1 MEEAG
6 REKYGDNTSTPR
18 WRMAEDQE
26 EEVDDDGKVRTV
38 ITSLRPQQVAE
49 KSKTVKI
56 GVQRSTVLLTKD
68 GQGTPVQEDGQ
79 IATST

>member
-1 MEEAG
+1 MEETG
-6 REKYGDNTSTPR
+6 HEKYDDNTSTPR
-18 WRMAEDQE
+18 WRMTEDQK

-49 KSKTVKI
+49 KSKTIKI
-56 GVQRSTVLLTKD
+56 EVQRYTMIPTKE